1 VFVVALTALAA
12 WAALA
17 SPAGAV
23 DRVYWTNNV
32 GISFVPVDGSAG
44 GNLSITHIPGGTP
57 VGMAIDLAGGKIYW
71 AQFSGNK
78 IGVANLDGSGDHSLP
93 TGAASVSAP
102 EGVALDFSTRR
113 IYWANSGNSTISF
126 ANMDG
131 TGVGGNVAIIGTAT
145 LSSPRGL
152 AVDPDNKK
160 LYWASQAASKISV
173 ANLDGTDSHDLN
185 TGAASTTN
193 LIGAA
198 VDPAGGRIY
207 FTANQSNTIGFAN
220 LNGSGGGN
228 LNTTGATVSG
238 PLGLAVDP
246 TAGKVYWGNF
256 GGGSGNRISFAN
268 LDGSGGG
275 DVPNPGAIV
284 SAPTFPVLLRAP
296 VGAGAPSVSGGSA
309 PGSVLSCSSGSWAP
323 DLLAGFVFRS
333 PSSIGFQWSRGGAD
347 IPGANASTITA
358 TDPGDYRCRASATN
372 LGGSTSQTS
381 APLSVVAPS
390 TLVDADGDG
399 FFSNQD
405 CNDQDPN
412 IRPNAQEIPGN
423 KVDENC
429 DGVIAPFPRVTST
442 ILSSFATQGAR
453 TRIDKLTIQNA
464 TSDTTARVTCKGTRC
479 PFKSKKARKAKRG
492 KINLLSLFGKKRT
505 LRAGTTLD
513 VLIMRPNFIG
523 KVVRY
528 KVRNNKS
535 VKRSELCL
543 LPGSTKPRSSCS

>member
-1 VFVVALTALAA
+1 MLGSVVRRRMGIQTSARRGVWLSGVLMALVA
-12 WAALA
+12 WTALA

-23 DRVYWTNNV
+23 DRVYWTNSS

-44 GNLSITHIPGGTP
+44 GNLSITHVPGGTP

-71 AQFSGNK
+71 AQFSGQK
-78 IGVANLDGSGDHSLP
+78 ISVANLDGSGDHNLP

-102 EGVALDFSTRR
+102 EGVALDPSTRR

-131 TGVGGNVAIIGTAT
+131 TGVGGNVPITGTAT
-145 LSSPRGL
+145 LSAPRGL
-152 AVDPDNKK
+152 AVDPVNKK
-160 LYWASQAASKISV
+160 IYWANPGAGKISV

-185 TGAASTTN
+185 TGAASTLN
-193 LIGAA
+193 LIGVA
-198 VDPAGGRIY
+198 VDPTGGRIY
-207 FTANQSNTIGFAN
+207 FAGNDSETIGFAN

-238 PLGLAVDP
+238 PLGVAVDP
-246 TAGKVYWGNF
+246 AAGKVYWGNF
-256 GGGSGNRISFAN
+256 GEGSPGTRISFAN

-284 SAPTFPVLLRAP
+284 SAPTFPVLLRVP

-309 PGSVLSCSSGSWAP
+309 PGSTLSCTSGSWAP

-333 PSSIGFQWSRGGAD
+333 PSSVGFQWSRGGAD

-358 TDPGDYRCRASATN
+358 TDPGDYRCRAIATN
-372 LGGSTSQTS
+372 LAGSTSQTS
-381 APLSVVAPS
+381 AALSIVAPS
-390 TLVDADGDG
+390 TFVDADGDG

-405 CNDQDPN
+405 CNDHDPK
-412 IRPNAQEIPGN
+412 IKPNAREIPGN

-429 DGVIAPFPRVTST
+429 DGVVAPFPRVSST

-464 TSDTTARVTCKGTRC
+464 TSNTTARVTCKGSGC
-479 PFKSKKARKAKRG
+479 PFKSKKSKKAKRG
-492 KINLLSLFGKKRT
+492 KINLLEIG
-505 LRAGTTLD
+505 RAH
-513 VLIMRPNFIG
+513 V
-523 KVVRY
+523 
-528 KVRNNKS
+528 
-535 VKRSELCL
+535 
-543 LPGSTKPRSSCS
+543 